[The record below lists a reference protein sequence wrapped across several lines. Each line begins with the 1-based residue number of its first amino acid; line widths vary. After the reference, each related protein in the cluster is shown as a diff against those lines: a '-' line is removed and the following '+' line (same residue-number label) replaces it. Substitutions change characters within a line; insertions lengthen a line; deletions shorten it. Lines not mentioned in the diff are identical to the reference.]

1 MSGLRTASRLDRAD
15 LVMVRSAT
23 VAVGTLAAGW
33 LCAMT
38 LRAAERVAVWRERR
52 MLGGT
57 DL

>member
-1 MSGLRTASRLDRAD
+1 MTRLDRAD

-23 VAVGTLAAGW
+23 VAVATLAAGW
-33 LCAMT
+33 VCAMT

-52 MLGGT
+52 MVGGT